1 MTGSEFWESSLPE
14 IIDRIQSADRKRK
27 QEIGNLF
34 MLAEIISNRM
44 FRDKD
49 TPAVMP
55 WDYYPK
61 LFTEDKAS
69 YEDQQRIKELENYKE
84 KRRRAMDRYNF
95 ARSGQEVI
103 E

>member
-61 LFTEDKAS
+61 LFAEDKAN
-69 YEDQQRIKELENYKE
+69 YEDQQRKNELDNYKE
-84 KRRRAMDRYNF
+84 KRRRAMDQYNF